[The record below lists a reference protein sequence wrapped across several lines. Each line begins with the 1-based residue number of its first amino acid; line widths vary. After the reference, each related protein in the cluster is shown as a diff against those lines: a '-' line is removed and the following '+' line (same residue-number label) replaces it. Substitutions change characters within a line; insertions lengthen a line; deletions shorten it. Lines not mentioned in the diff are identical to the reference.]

1 MLPGG
6 QLGLFGSVVPTTRN
20 APPASDQ
27 HRLVWMCHGLCGVSH
42 ADGTSASESPN
53 GSTDL
58 VLTLSTGD
66 TLTVKDWF
74 NGTGVRLGVVRFSD
88 GTAWYG
94 EEIFDRL
101 LQPTGGNDTIVGSVR
116 DEVLRGES
124 GDDVMFG
131 SGGEIQ
137 TGRELARTTHDAF
150 ACFVRPARRATSD
163 VVLTDEGR
171 ETMCFN
177 VDVLRAFGFSADHRT
192 FVVAQSHTLTLMVRS
207 GAP

>member
-1 MLPGG
+1 MSYAVGG
-6 QLGLFGSVVPTTRN
+6 LAAVGFDESSRYLMVISSQGRGLF
-20 APPASDQ
+20 D
-27 HRLVWMCHGLCGVSH
+27 C
-42 ADGTSASESPN
+42 
-53 GSTDL
+53 
-58 VLTLSTGD
+58 LTLQRVGRDPDDSW
-66 TLTVKDWF
+66 DW
-74 NGTGVRLGVVRFSD
+74 
-88 GTAWYG
+88 Y
-94 EEIFDRL
+94 
-101 LQPTGGNDTIVGSVR
+101 R
-116 DEVLRGES
+116 DEDATCEGFEHLRGARIP
-124 GDDVMFG
+124 MFG